1 VLDCFVAI
9 SHELDC
15 LLQLKLLLAAFLLEC
30 LCFGFLTV
38 EAHIDALDVASE
50 VFKLLLKI
58 ADLGLLSFEHLLG
71 ATQLSTRMLDAVVQ
85 KFNLLLVLASLPVL
99 VFYDLFKN
107 FLVLNKVSN
116 LALALL

>member
-1 VLDCFVAI
+1 LRELLDKSAKLHDFFLSLLQKGIFVLDCFVAI

-38 EAHIDALDVASE
+38 EAHIDALDVAPE

-58 ADLGLLSFEHLLG
+58 ADLGFLSF
-71 ATQLSTRMLDAVVQ
+71 
-85 KFNLLLVLASLPVL
+85 
-99 VFYDLFKN
+99 
-107 FLVLNKVSN
+107 
-116 LALALL
+116 